1 MSHSAATIAGRIIK
15 CRKPVPSCGREYIKY
30 TGIGTQQVEEQLKL
44 VFPNVRCL
52 RMDMDT
58 TSGKT
63 AHRDILDAFTRREAD
78 VLIGTQMVAK
88 GLDIPN
94 VTLCPASCLLIQ
106 HFSIRIFAAANVRFS
121 F

>member
-1 MSHSAATIAGRIIK
+1 
-15 CRKPVPSCGREYIKY
+15 
-30 TGIGTQQVEEQLKL
+30 
-44 VFPNVRCL
+44 
-52 RMDMDT
+52 MDMDT

-94 VTLCPASCLLIQ
+94 VTLVGVV
-106 HFSIRIFAAANVRFS
+106 FADGTSTHPYYVAELS
-121 F
+121 FE